1 MIRPQGKALVCPRD
15 GQRGCAYVDAIDPTD
30 AKFKATPAMQQVMD
44 ERQRRRK
51 QKRPKGAAKAARA
64 PESKGDDIAQLV
76 ASVKRKAR

>member
-1 MIRPQGKALVCPRD
+1 
-15 GQRGCAYVDAIDPTD
+15 
-30 AKFKATPAMQQVMD
+30 MQQVMD